1 MCPHTAPSQR
11 LGAARVDPSTSVNSS
26 VTVPAGLTELTRPP
40 GTVSHIKYTVF
51 TYSGDDITSGG
62 APHDFDGPLE
72 SEQVVTYGDAEWI
85 VDHVD
90 EEPDPPAVWL
100 RPVSE
105 GDLPV

>member
-1 MCPHTAPSQR
+1 MFGFSDRLAPASLRTAFPS
-11 LGAARVDPSTSVNSS
+11 
-26 VTVPAGLTELTRPP
+26 
-40 GTVSHIKYTVF
+40 TVSHINYTVF
-51 TYSGDDITSGG
+51 TYSGDEITSGG
-62 APHDFDGPLE
+62 APHEFDGPLE
-72 SEQVVTYGDAEWI
+72 SEQKVTYGDAEWI